1 MFGKVSMM
9 NQQNI
14 DSSVNIEATVL
25 ESPLEHLSACMDGE
39 LAAGSQEELL
49 DRIKAQRAGAPDCL
63 RSEWSLYHCIGD
75 VLRSDELAN
84 RPAGFNARLAARLAQ
99 EPYVY
104 APQVARANAAR
115 LGSRRW
121 LKPASLAASV
131 AAVAVVAGMVM
142 LQTGARDGGGAQ
154 VATTPVPTAP
164 VADVVPVANVPSA
177 YVAAHRQYASG
188 LAVPGA
194 AGLVR
199 TVAHDSEK

>member
-1 MFGKVSMM
+1 M

-14 DSSVNIEATVL
+14 DSVVNIQAGREAVA
-25 ESPLEHLSACMDGE
+25 ESTFECLSACMDGE
-39 LAAGSQEELL
+39 LTADSQEELL
-49 DRIKAQRAGAPDCL
+49 DRIKAQQAGSPDCL

-75 VLRSDELAN
+75 ALRSDELAT
-84 RPAGFNARLAARLAQ
+84 RPAGFNARLAARLAE

-115 LGSRRW
+115 LGARRW
-121 LKPASLAASV
+121 VKPASLAASF

-142 LQTGARDGGGAQ
+142 LQTGSKDGGPQIAQ
-154 VATTPVPTAP
+154 TPAP
-164 VADVVPVANVPSA
+164 VAEVVPVASSVPSA

-194 AGLVR
+194 GLVR